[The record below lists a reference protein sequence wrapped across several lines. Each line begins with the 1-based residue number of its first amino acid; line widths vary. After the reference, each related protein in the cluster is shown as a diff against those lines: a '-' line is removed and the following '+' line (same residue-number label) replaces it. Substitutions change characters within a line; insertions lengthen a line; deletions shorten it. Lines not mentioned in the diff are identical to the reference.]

1 MFSFITAHPT
11 KVEKQNNSLS
21 ASSPS
26 QSRST
31 GPALVFA
38 RIECEEH
45 TFTCISVAL
54 QHQTSGERAAYR
66 PLGKAGGG
74 GQRIRASALSGEC
87 SFLFPFASISF
98 PRPRAH
104 LDADDSCHRPRLP
117 QCPLQDH
124 AVRGRPGR
132 RGERGRAARGRAP
145 VWGGQGELISGDER
159 GGRGASVL
167 SFSRAR
173 GLSREQNGR
182 SAQPGWRG

>member
-87 SFLFPFASISF
+87 SFLFPFASSFLSLGRVLISMQTTLVTA
-98 PRPRAH
+98 PGSRNARSKTT
-104 LDADDSCHRPRLP
+104 LYVGGLADGVSEAVL
-117 QCPLQDH
+117 H
-124 AVRGRPGR
+124 AVVLPF
-132 RGERGRAARGRAP
+132 GE
-145 VWGGQGELISGDER
+145 VK
-159 GGRGASVL
+159 AS
-167 SFSRAR
+167 
-173 GLSREQNGR
+173 
-182 SAQPGWRG
+182 